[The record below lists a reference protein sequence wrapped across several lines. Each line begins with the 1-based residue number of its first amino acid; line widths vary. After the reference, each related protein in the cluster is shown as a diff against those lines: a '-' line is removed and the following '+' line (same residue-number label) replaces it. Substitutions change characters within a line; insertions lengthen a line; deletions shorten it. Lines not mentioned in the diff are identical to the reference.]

1 MRGQVNV
8 VDEAQLWSP
17 ICSTFEA
24 LVVWHAVRHGC
35 GEALALCWPIL
46 VAGVAVFD
54 ASHRFAEH
62 TSQMYWFHWDS
73 ESCSGSDRQQTT
85 KQSPW
90 HLWWQVWLWEV
101 LWSFFSVQPLAGLCR
116 LLYKIHFSGHI
127 KIWSRN
133 GSLLLHRI
141 ERRTLPNEDFIL
153 FYFIVIQLMRHPLTE
168 LFHLSNLLQI
178 PNNDRMVDT
187 EFFWQL
193 LCSFKRISL
202 DDGLNCH
209 CQLRMAGHD
218 TPRLQ
223 VSCLLCKKAF
233 NHPCSV
239 YSLAILGP
247 NVLLMLQIVS
257 TALQHILS
265 SNKKIVRI
273 CLLSNII
280 SIV

>member
-1 MRGQVNV
+1 
-8 VDEAQLWSP
+8 
-17 ICSTFEA
+17 
-24 LVVWHAVRHGC
+24 
-35 GEALALCWPIL
+35 
-46 VAGVAVFD
+46 
-54 ASHRFAEH
+54 
-62 TSQMYWFHWDS
+62 
-73 ESCSGSDRQQTT
+73 
-85 KQSPW
+85 
-90 HLWWQVWLWEV
+90 
-101 LWSFFSVQPLAGLCR
+101 
-116 LLYKIHFSGHI
+116 
-127 KIWSRN
+127 
-133 GSLLLHRI
+133 
-141 ERRTLPNEDFIL
+141 
-153 FYFIVIQLMRHPLTE
+153 MRHPLTE
-168 LFHLSNLLQI
+168 LFHLSNLLQM